1 MRLIA
6 IANHKGG
13 SGKSTTAVNLA
24 AALAEHDR
32 RVLLVDLDPQ
42 SSASHWLGTDD
53 RDCAGVAEV
62 LTEGAELSRL
72 VRPTALA
79 GLDLLPG
86 SEALARAE
94 RRLAQE
100 VGAETILRRQ
110 VQRALAAAS
119 TSWNYMLLDC
129 PPSLGMLTLNA
140 LTAAREV
147 LVPVEAHVMALGG
160 LAQLL
165 ATLEIVRERLNPEL
179 DLAGILACR
188 VDARTR
194 HGREVLQEL
203 QSRFGE
209 RVYRTT
215 IRENVRLAEAPS
227 FGEPITRYD
236 ARSTGTAD
244 YRALAEEV
252 IRQEARAPGGS

>member
-1 MRLIA
+1 MRVIA

-13 SGKSTTAVNLA
+13 SGKTTTAVNLA
-24 AALAEHDR
+24 AALAEHNR
-32 RVLLVDLDPQ
+32 RVLLLDLDPQ
-42 SSASHWLGTDD
+42 ASASHWLGVDD
-53 RDCAGVAEV
+53 RPAGVAEV
-62 LTEGAELSRL
+62 LTDGVELTQL
-72 VRPTALA
+72 VRPTPSA
-79 GLDLLPG
+79 GLDLVPG
-86 SEALARAE
+86 SDGLARAE

-100 VGAETILRRQ
+100 VGAEVVLRRHL
-110 VQRALAAAS
+110 QRLSAWRENTWDYA
-119 TSWNYMLLDC
+119 LLDC
-129 PPSLGMLTLNA
+129 PPSLGVLTLNA

-165 ATLEIVRERLNPEL
+165 ATLEVVRERLNPEL
-179 DLAGILACR
+179 ELAGIVACR
-188 VDARTR
+188 LDARTR

-203 QSRFGE
+203 LSRFGE
-209 RVYRTT
+209 RVYRAT

-252 IRQEARAPGGS
+252 IRQERAAGDRG

>member
-1 MRLIA
+1 MRVIA

-13 SGKSTTAVNLA
+13 SGKTTTAVNLA
-24 AALAEHDR
+24 AALAERNR

-42 SSASHWLGTDD
+42 ASASHWLGVDD
-53 RDCAGVAEV
+53 RPAGVAEV
-62 LTEGAELSRL
+62 LTDGAELGRL
-72 VRPTALA
+72 VRPTPSA
-79 GLDLLPG
+79 GLDLVPG

-100 VGAETILRRQ
+100 VGAEMILRRQ
-110 VQRALAAAS
+110 LQRLPATA
-119 TSWNYMLLDC
+119 WDYVLLDC
-129 PPSLGMLTLNA
+129 PPSLGVLTLNA
-140 LTAAREV
+140 LVAAREV

-165 ATLEIVRERLNPEL
+165 ATLEVVRERLNPQLE
-179 DLAGILACR
+179 LAGIVACR
-188 VDARTR
+188 LDARTR

-209 RVYRTT
+209 RVYRAT

-252 IRQEARAPGGS
+252 IRQEPAAGEGS

>member
-1 MRLIA
+1 MRVIA

-13 SGKSTTAVNLA
+13 SGKTTTAVNLA
-24 AALAEHDR
+24 AALAERNR

-42 SSASHWLGTDD
+42 ASASHWLGVDD
-53 RDCAGVAEV
+53 RPAGLAEV
-62 LTEGAELSRL
+62 LTDGVEIGRL
-72 VRPTALA
+72 VRPTPSA
-79 GLDLLPG
+79 GLDLVPG

-100 VGAETILRRQ
+100 VGAEVILRRQ
-110 VQRALAAAS
+110 LQRLPAA
-119 TSWNYMLLDC
+119 TWDYVLLDC
-129 PPSLGMLTLNA
+129 PPSLGVLTLNA
-140 LTAAREV
+140 LVAAREV

-165 ATLEIVRERLNPEL
+165 ATLEVVRERLNPQLE
-179 DLAGILACR
+179 LAGIVACR
-188 VDARTR
+188 LDARTR

-203 QSRFGE
+203 LSRFGE
-209 RVYRTT
+209 RVYRST

-252 IRQEARAPGGS
+252 IRQERAAGDRG